1 MKSSMGGGV
10 YALSEMVGQMLSLK
24 GVYGPFESMDPGVG
38 GLEDSESLLTHLK
51 KKKIT
56 TKKYLAR
63 HFLSIQQ
70 ALGEGDLENAHW
82 LPGTENPADSLTKV
96 RRDMAPLLRLLGT
109 GAFFPG
115 HRRPLRGVACKE

>member
-10 YALSEMVGQMLSLK
+10 YALSEMVGHMLPLK
-24 GVYGPFESMDPGVG
+24 GAYGPFEGMGPGVG

-63 HFLSIQQ
+63 HFLNIQQ
-70 ALGEGDLENAHW
+70 AFGGGDLENAHW
-82 LPGTENPADSLTKV
+82 LPGTENPADRLTRV

-109 GAFFPG
+109 GSFF
-115 HRRPLRGVACKE
+115 RDIVAL